1 MLSPFLLKKGHIYD
15 LNVTIFLVKI
25 VNLLTML
32 CKSIKDIGP
41 LFSLF
46 DYPLL
51 YVDTFYLNPPWKFF
65 DPNPSKLPT
74 FFMDGPFLLKRG
86 LVYDL
91 NVTIFLGEKWNCFLL
106 KRGLIYDLNVTIFW
120 VKSELV
126 DYDMGPSIKGIGP
139 LFRLFD
145 HPLHNVGT
153 FFTYI
158 HQKIIRK

>member
-1 MLSPFLLKKGHIYD
+1 MDGPFLLKRGLIYD

-51 YVDTFYLNPPWKFF
+51 YVDTFYLNPPWNFF
-65 DPNPSKLPT
+65 HPNPSKLPT
-74 FFMDGPFLLKRG
+74 FFMDGP
-86 LVYDL
+86 
-91 NVTIFLGEKWNCFLL
+91 FLL

-126 DYDMGPSIKGIGP
+126 DYAMGPSIKGIGP

-145 HPLHNVGT
+145 HPLPNVFYLYPSGNNQEIVLT
-153 FFTYI
+153 PTPPNCQHLLWMALFCL
-158 HQKIIRK
+158 K

>member
-1 MLSPFLLKKGHIYD
+1 MDGPFLLKRGLIYD

-51 YVDTFYLNPPWKFF
+51 YVDTFYLNPPWKIF
-65 DPNPSKLPT
+65 DPNPSKLHT
-74 FFMDGPFLLKRG
+74 FFMDGPFLLKR
-86 LVYDL
+86 V
-91 NVTIFLGEKWNCFLL
+91 
-106 KRGLIYDLNVTIFW
+106 LIYDLNVTIFW

-126 DYDMGPSIKGIGP
+126 DYAMGPSIKGIGP

-145 HPLHNVGT
+145 HPLPNVGT
-153 FFTYI
+153 FLLI
-158 HQKIIRK
+158 SIRK